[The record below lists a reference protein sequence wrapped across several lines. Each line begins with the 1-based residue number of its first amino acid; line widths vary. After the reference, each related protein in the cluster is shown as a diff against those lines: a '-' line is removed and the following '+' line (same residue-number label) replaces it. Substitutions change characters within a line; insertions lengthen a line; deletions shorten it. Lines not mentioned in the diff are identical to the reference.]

1 MGYKLY
7 KSSFS
12 FSFMEVI
19 GEEDRGDHKIL
30 KLIMDGKEMQTTP
43 DSFRKMID
51 DGMII
56 EATEAEYAKYLL
68 SR

>member
-1 MGYKLY
+1 
-7 KSSFS
+7 
-12 FSFMEVI
+12 MEVI